1 MTLRKG
7 RRKKSPYKHKNHLGL
22 YVGLFIRDKRMTIR
36 QAAKASN
43 LTVTIL
49 QGTITG
55 DYTIG
60 IQTYFK
66 LAEFMA
72 SKSLYDIG
80 FFLRRL
86 KEELDKGK
94 LDESK

>member
-1 MTLRKG
+1 MTLRQG

-22 YVGLFIRDKRMTIR
+22 YVGLFIRDKRMTIK

-60 IQTYFK
+60 IQTYFI
-66 LAEFMA
+66 APP
-72 SKSLYDIG
+72 
-80 FFLRRL
+80 FFSDTLVFF
-86 KEELDKGK
+86 
-94 LDESK
+94 

>member
-1 MTLRKG
+1 MTLRQG

-22 YVGLFIRDKRMTIR
+22 YVGLFIRDKRMTIK

-80 FFLRRL
+80 FFFKTTERRTR
-86 KEELDKGK
+86 EGEIR
-94 LDESK
+94 